1 MANYNDS
8 RLTEIEEQKQAALNN
23 VEQLYGG
30 MIEQS
35 DKYYQDQIEAS
46 KNWADQQ
53 KKIQQEQTDFAI
65 QQIEQQK
72 EQAQQSYQ
80 KEQTAA
86 YTDWKK
92 QSNQYGAEAEKMA
105 AAGLAGTGYSE
116 SSQVRMYNAYQQRV
130 ATAKQSIDQALT
142 NFTNSMTSAR
152 IQNNAALAQ
161 IAATAFQQQLE
172 LSLQGFQYKNSLLLQ
187 QEETRQAYENTYYQR
202 YLNVLDQINTE
213 RALAQQAAARQAAIK
228 EQDQYYN
235 SIFPLPLNLQS
246 VLDLGYGPI
255 SEAGLYSKVASG
267 DIVMYEK
274 NGQTYFSK
282 GNPLAPEPPAWYS
295 LAKDIENM
303 RKIN

>member
-8 RLTEIEEQKQAALNN
+8 RLTQVEEDKKVALDNL
-23 VEQLYGG
+23 EELYGG
-30 MIEQS
+30 MIESS
-35 DKYYQDQIEAS
+35 DKFYQDQIDAS
-46 KNWADQQ
+46 KNWAEQQ
-53 KKIQQEQTDFAI
+53 QKIQQEQTDFTL

-72 EQAQQSYQ
+72 EQAQQNYQ

-161 IAATAFQQQLE
+161 IAATAFQKQLE
-172 LSLQGFQYKNSLLLQ
+172 LSLQGFQYKNSLQLQ
-187 QEETRQAYENTYYQR
+187 KEETRQNYENTYYQR
-202 YLNVLDQINTE
+202 YLSVLDQINTE
-213 RALAQQAAARQAAIK
+213 RALAQQAAARQAAIE
-228 EQDQYYN
+228 EQDNALAQLTTYGLLSAAEDFNGSYSDAVSILKQYGKSDRIGGIMNNREWN
-235 SIFPLPLNLQS
+235 SHGRKNGTYTAYLAAYL
-246 VLDLGYGPI
+246 
-255 SEAGLYSKVASG
+255 EKVAMDG
-267 DIVMYEK
+267 
-274 NGQTYFSK
+274 
-282 GNPLAPEPPAWYS
+282 
-295 LAKDIENM
+295 
-303 RKIN
+303 

>member
-30 MIEQS
+30 MIQES
-35 DKYYQDQIEAS
+35 DQYYKDRIEAS
-46 KNWADQQ
+46 KQWAEQQ
-53 KKIQQEQTDFAI
+53 QQIQNEQTDFAL

-86 YTDWKK
+86 YTDWMK
-92 QSNQYGAEAEKMA
+92 QSNQYGANAEKMA

-142 NFTNSMTSAR
+142 NYTNAMTTAR

-161 IAATAFQQQLE
+161 IAAEAFQQQLE
-172 LSLQGFQYKNSLLLQ
+172 LSLQGFQYKNNLLLQ
-187 QEETRQAYENTYYQR
+187 KEQTRQNYDNTYYQR
-202 YLNVLDQINTE
+202 YMAMLDQINTE
-213 RALAQQAAARQAAIK
+213 RALAQQAAARKAAIE
-228 EQDQYYN
+228 EQDALYDEFV
-235 SIFPLPLNLQS
+235 S
-246 VLDLGYGPI
+246 
-255 SEAGLYSKVASG
+255 AGLLASANAGMSLSYSGVAATLKQYG
-267 DIVMYEK
+267 KADLVGGIMTNREWLGHGKPGGTYEAYLK
-274 NGQTYFSK
+274 SY
-282 GNPLAPEPPAWYS
+282 L
-295 LAKDIENM
+295 ENAAF
-303 RKIN
+303 K

>member
-30 MIEQS
+30 MIQES
-35 DKYYQDQIEAS
+35 DRYYKDRIEAS
-46 KNWADQQ
+46 KQWAEQQ
-53 KKIQQEQTDFAI
+53 QQIQNEQTDFAL

-86 YTDWKK
+86 YTDWMK
-92 QSNQYGAEAEKMA
+92 QSNQYGANAEKMA

-142 NFTNSMTSAR
+142 NYTNAMTTAR

-161 IAATAFQQQLE
+161 IAAEAFQQQLE
-172 LSLQGFQYKNSLLLQ
+172 LSLQGFQYKNNLLLQ
-187 QEETRQAYENTYYQR
+187 KEQTRQNYDNTYYQR
-202 YLNVLDQINTE
+202 YMAMLDQINTE
-213 RALAQQAAARQAAIK
+213 RALAQQAAARKAAIE
-228 EQDQYYN
+228 EQDAYYN
-235 SIFPLPLNLQS
+235 NLFALPVNQQS
-246 VLDLGYGPI
+246 VIDLGRGPL
-255 SEAGLYSKVASG
+255 SEAGLYSLVSSG
-267 DIVMYEK
+267 QVSMYEK
-274 NGQTYFSK
+274 NGQIYFSK
-282 GNPLAPEPPAWYS
+282 GNPKAEAPPAWYS
-295 LAKDIENM
+295 LAKELEKP
-303 RKIN
+303 RK